1 MVDCLLFLFTRL
13 TVTHNTKAAILA
25 LRTTNK
31 KASQEI
37 RELARDFQT
46 TPPASKQPNIP
57 YGKFIMSHFG
67 NIDVP
72 TKFEPLQMQTFY
84 CS

>member
-1 MVDCLLFLFTRL
+1 MVDCLLFSFACL
-13 TVTHNTKAAILA
+13 TITHNTKATILA
-25 LRTTNK
+25 LRTANK

-37 RELARDFQT
+37 RELARDFQV

-57 YGKFIMSHFG
+57 YGKCIMSHFG
-67 NIDVP
+67 NIDAL

-84 CS
+84 CP